1 MTLVDFQ
8 NSWEKLVEKGYKD
21 YLSLT
26 SDERIWYNIQSL
38 IGSLDNGGLIS
49 FYYNSYGERVYET
62 IEDLK
67 FLGFQ
72 DIANILIEINKLFP
86 NENPSID
93 INERNIDISNWPNG
107 KYELVL
113 DNLDK
118 LFYSKEEQLEQQLI
132 LHIKTKLQL

>member
-8 NSWEKLVEKGYKD
+8 NSWEKLVEKGYKN

-26 SDERIWYNIQSL
+26 SDERLWYNIQSP
-38 IGSLDNGGLIS
+38 IGSVDNGGLIS
-49 FYYNSYGERVYET
+49 FYYNSYVERVYET

-86 NENPSID
+86 NEKPSID
-93 INERNIDISNWPNG
+93 INERNISISNWPNG

-118 LFYSKEEQLEQQLI
+118 LFYSKEEQLE
-132 LHIKTKLQL
+132 

>member
-26 SDERIWYNIQSL
+26 SDERLWYNIQSP
-38 IGSLDNGGLIS
+38 IGSVDNGGLIS
-49 FYYNSYGERVYET
+49 FYYNSYVERVYET

-86 NENPSID
+86 NEKPSID
-93 INERNIDISNWPNG
+93 INERNISISNWPNG

-118 LFYSKEEQLEQQLI
+118 LFYSKEEQLE
-132 LHIKTKLQL
+132 

>member
-1 MTLVDFQ
+1 V
-8 NSWEKLVEKGYKD
+8 
-21 YLSLT
+21 
-26 SDERIWYNIQSL
+26 
-38 IGSLDNGGLIS
+38 DNGGLIS
-49 FYYNSYGERVYET
+49 FYYNSYVERVYET

-86 NENPSID
+86 NEKPSID
-93 INERNIDISNWPNG
+93 INERNISISNWPNG

>member
-8 NSWEKLVEKGYKD
+8 NSWGKLVEKGYKN

-26 SDERIWYNIQSL
+26 SDERLWYNIQSP
-38 IGSLDNGGLIS
+38 IGSVDNGGLIS
-49 FYYNSYGERVYET
+49 FYYNSYVERVYET

-86 NENPSID
+86 NEKPSID
-93 INERNIDISNWPNG
+93 INERNISISNWPNG

-118 LFYSKEEQLEQQLI
+118 LFYSKEEQLE
-132 LHIKTKLQL
+132 